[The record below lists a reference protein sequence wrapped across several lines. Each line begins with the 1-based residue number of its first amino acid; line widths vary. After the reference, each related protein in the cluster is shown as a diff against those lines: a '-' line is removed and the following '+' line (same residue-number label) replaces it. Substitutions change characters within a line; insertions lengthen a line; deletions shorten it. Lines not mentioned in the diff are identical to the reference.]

1 MGNRQSSYLPCQSTI
16 MAQSKNNKTGESTA
30 SIEPENSSS
39 KQQDNDASTEMPTRN
54 ITLEQLHTL
63 QNQVSALFSIHQE
76 LQETTDLITEAVN
89 QIIDDPERVAMSF
102 EETLVLIKDVIDRSD
117 EYSEH
122 IKRSLKE
129 IVRPLRHVASLDMA
143 LDQGL
148 EHVLSNEALL
158 EELCSIC
165 RDY

>member
-1 MGNRQSSYLPCQSTI
+1 
-16 MAQSKNNKTGESTA
+16 MAQSKNNKTGEPTA
-30 SIEPENSSS
+30 SIEPENSSVCIATVFLLDETNS
-39 KQQDNDASTEMPTRN
+39 PKQQDNDASTEMPTRN

-89 QIIDDPERVAMSF
+89 QIIDDPERVTMSF

-122 IKRSLKE
+122 VKRSLKE
-129 IVRPLRHVASLDMA
+129 IARPLRHVASLDMA
-143 LDQGL
+143 LAQGL
-148 EHVLSNEALL
+148 GHVLSNEVLL
-158 EELCSIC
+158 EELRLIC

>member
-1 MGNRQSSYLPCQSTI
+1 

-30 SIEPENSSS
+30 SLEPENSS
-39 KQQDNDASTEMPTRN
+39 DNNASTEMPTHN

-102 EETLVLIKDVIDRSD
+102 EEILVLIKDVID
-117 EYSEH
+117 
-122 IKRSLKE
+122 
-129 IVRPLRHVASLDMA
+129 
-143 LDQGL
+143 
-148 EHVLSNEALL
+148 
-158 EELCSIC
+158 
-165 RDY
+165 

>member
-1 MGNRQSSYLPCQSTI
+1 

-30 SIEPENSSS
+30 SLEPENSS
-39 KQQDNDASTEMPTRN
+39 QQDNNASTEMPTHN

-122 IKRSLKE
+122 IKDL
-129 IVRPLRHVASLDMA
+129 
-143 LDQGL
+143 
-148 EHVLSNEALL
+148 
-158 EELCSIC
+158 
-165 RDY
+165 

>member
-1 MGNRQSSYLPCQSTI
+1 MGNRQSPYLPCQSTI

-30 SIEPENSSS
+30 SIEPENSS
-39 KQQDNDASTEMPTRN
+39 DNDASTEMPTRN

-63 QNQVSALFSIHQE
+63 QNHVSALFPIHQE

-129 IVRPLRHVASLDMA
+129 IARPLRHVASRDMA
-143 LDQGL
+143 LAQGL
-148 EHVLSNEALL
+148 GHVLSNEALL

>member
-1 MGNRQSSYLPCQSTI
+1 
-16 MAQSKNNKTGESTA
+16 MAHSKNNKTGESTA
-30 SIEPENSSS
+30 SIEPENSSVCIAPVFLLDETNS
-39 KQQDNDASTEMPTRN
+39 PKQQDNDASTEMPTRN

-63 QNQVSALFSIHQE
+63 QNHVSALFPIHQE

-129 IVRPLRHVASLDMA
+129 IARPLRHVASHDMA
-143 LDQGL
+143 LAQGL
-148 EHVLSNEALL
+148 GHVLSNEALL

>member
-1 MGNRQSSYLPCQSTI
+1 
-16 MAQSKNNKTGESTA
+16 MAHSKNNKTGESTA
-30 SIEPENSSS
+30 SIEPENSS
-39 KQQDNDASTEMPTRN
+39 QQANDASTEMPTRN

-63 QNQVSALFSIHQE
+63 QNHVSALFPIHQE

-129 IVRPLRHVASLDMA
+129 IARPLRHVASHDMA
-143 LDQGL
+143 LAQGL
-148 EHVLSNEALL
+148 GHVLSNEVLL
-158 EELCSIC
+158 EELRLIC

>member
-1 MGNRQSSYLPCQSTI
+1 MGNRQSPYLPCQSTI
-16 MAQSKNNKTGESTA
+16 MTQSKNNKTGESTA
-30 SIEPENSSS
+30 SIEPENSS
-39 KQQDNDASTEMPTRN
+39 DNDASTEMPTRN

-63 QNQVSALFSIHQE
+63 QNHVSALFPIHQE

-143 LDQGL
+143 LAQGL
-148 EHVLSNEALL
+148 GHVLSNEVLL
-158 EELCSIC
+158 EELRLIC

>member
-1 MGNRQSSYLPCQSTI
+1 

-30 SIEPENSSS
+30 SIEPENSS
-39 KQQDNDASTEMPTRN
+39 QQDNNASTEMPTHN

-102 EETLVLIKDVIDRSD
+102 EEILVLIKDVIDRSD

-129 IVRPLRHVASLDMA
+129 IARPLRHVASLDMA

-148 EHVLSNEALL
+148 GHVLSNEVLL
-158 EELCSIC
+158 EQLRLIC